1 MKQHTNRY
9 YIFKRTCN
17 RRLSK
22 LQNITTSYVPTSDL
36 FTKRWPNQK
45 NSYWMNACRQNAVSN
60 GSTSRNACK
69 QIMCWGT
76 EEELVCVP
84 RQQSWAQNASIEEQ
98 THDGCPSRT
107 YRHASGHE
115 PIEMWNS
122 TKRLLATYTQRHTR
136 FSSRLHKM
144 PTKQEK
150 PSSTARTLQSLAA
163 PRRPGTE
170 YALDFV
176 THLPFSSREEYGA
189 LLEIVDRFSKRVWL
203 IPTRGTTTTE
213 VTAMLFLKHIIYKNG
228 RALEIVSDRDSK
240 FNTKFWTAFH
250 AWLGTALKL
259 SSARH
264 QAMNWTT

>member
-84 RQQSWAQNASIEEQ
+84 RQQSWAQNASIKEQ

-122 TKRLLATYTQRHTR
+122 TNAYWPRIRNDIQD
-136 FSSRLHKM
+136 F
-144 PTKQEK
+144 
-150 PSSTARTLQSLAA
+150 LAA
-163 PRRPGTE
+163 CTKCQQNKKNRRAPQGL
-170 YALDFV
+170 Y
-176 THLPFSSREEYGA
+176 
-189 LLEIVDRFSKRVWL
+189 
-203 IPTRGTTTTE
+203 
-213 VTAMLFLKHIIYKNG
+213 
-228 RALEIVSDRDSK
+228 RA
-240 FNTKFWTAFH
+240 
-250 AWLGTALKL
+250 
-259 SSARH
+259 
-264 QAMNWTT
+264 